1 MEWLCKQRA
10 RLLILG
16 GFLTEKEMDI
26 IHKLK
31 KEKKNKR
38 RKSLKAFFPPR
49 RNLCPPPALKCNGA
63 FVLALSKEEW
73 VCFYSYLPLFRF
85 RLSRWIFLLPANLH
99 LLAGRWP
106 FRMTV
111 WVWHE
116 PRKMNRGEPRPPSV
130 PGPSAA
136 RGTCTLGGLEMQKGK
151 LVKY

>member
-16 GFLTEKEMDI
+16 GFLTEKEMNI

-31 KEKKNKR
+31 KEKKKTKSFKGILSSEA
-38 RKSLKAFFPPR
+38 KSLSATCFKMQR
-49 RNLCPPPALKCNGA
+49 RVRPCFKQRGMSL
-63 FVLALSKEEW
+63 
-73 VCFYSYLPLFRF
+73 CFYSYLPLFRF

-136 RGTCTLGGLEMQKGK
+136 RGTCTLGGLKMQKGK